1 MSTTAWL
8 VFAIIGF
15 SLAAACFGV
24 AVVLFVRYKIPDVLG
39 DLTGRRA
46 AKEVAELRGDRQD
59 SKKMTSSGVHTS
71 GFQAMALA
79 HESKRLDVKSED
91 LEEGN
96 SPTEAFGPDN
106 PNLSGY
112 SGKEATTG
120 VLQEPV
126 QIGITQVL
134 NETGEAIVPVQ
145 PATVPQTEDLKRV
158 AKFEI
163 VRSVTEVHTDEY
175 V

>member
-1 MSTTAWL
+1 MSTVAWL
-8 VFAIIGF
+8 VFTIIGF
-15 SLAAACFGV
+15 SLAAVCFGI
-24 AVVLFVRYKIPDVLG
+24 AIFLFVRYKIPDVLS

-46 AKEVAELRGDRQD
+46 AREVAELRGDRQD
-59 SKKMTSSGVHTS
+59 SKKTTSSSVHTS

-91 LEEGN
+91 LEGN

-112 SGKEATTG
+112 SGREATTG
-120 VLQEPV
+120 VLQELP

-145 PATVPQTEDLKRV
+145 PGTVPQTEDLKRV

-163 VRSVTEVHTDEY
+163 VRSVTEVHTEEY